1 MLITVLYVLFLLSW
15 QKVLS
20 AFGEDLQGGWQGGVY
35 KTLKIFTFMYAH

>member
-1 MLITVLYVLFLLSW
+1 MLITVLYVLALLSC

-35 KTLKIFTFMYAH
+35 KILKIFTFIFAH